1 MKLSA
6 SRKQRGLKTPVQAS
20 GEEPL
25 SGAALARQ
33 WASVDLFSAA
43 LGGCICAGGF
53 HVPIDRAAVA
63 LDLLT
68 YLEDKYRS
76 SDKAP
81 LATFVAQ
88 GIAISR
94 DFGEWLATLDSALLE
109 PQDRALLMR
118 DLKTTLDTMSGAGGF
133 ACT

>member
-1 MKLSA
+1 MKLNA
-6 SRKQRGLKTPVQAS
+6 SRKRPGLKIPAATT

-33 WASVDLFSAA
+33 WASADLFSAA
-43 LGGCICAGGF
+43 LGGCMCAGGF
-53 HVPIDRAAVA
+53 HIPIDSTAVA
-63 LDLLT
+63 LDLLA

-88 GIAISR
+88 TMAGAINFS
-94 DFGEWLATLDSALLE
+94 DWLATLDAAPLE
-109 PQDRALLMR
+109 AQEREMLMR
-118 DLKTTLDTMSGAGGF
+118 DLKTTLDTMSRASGF
-133 ACT
+133 ACA